1 MKNENVNLITDEMS
15 QNIIKT
21 AEKIVTLHGS
31 DGLTVRKILQELNI
45 TNRVFYNRFHNID
58 EVLEI
63 VYNNTIMK
71 VRKSLEM
78 EYDGKQDFFEF
89 VTELV
94 ANALI
99 KSYDKKKK
107 FNQYVF
113 ENDSLSQYNHE
124 WYIGKIKALFDYA
137 KQRNL
142 IKDVDVDTLSYAIW
156 CFCRGF
162 NADAVMRLTKDEA
175 VKRIKYSFS
184 ILLDGLRK

>member
-1 MKNENVNLITDEMS
+1 MENKNTSLITDEMS
-15 QNIIKT
+15 QSIIKT
-21 AEKIVTLHGS
+21 AEKIVTRDGS
-31 DGLTVRKILQELNI
+31 DDLTVRKILQEMNI
-45 TNRVFYNRFHNID
+45 TNRVFYNRFRNID
-58 EVLEI
+58 EVLET

-89 VTELV
+89 VTDLV

-124 WYIGKIKALFDYA
+124 WYIDKIKGLFAYA

-142 IKDVDVDTLSYAIW
+142 IKDIDEDSLSYAIW

-162 NADAVMRLTKDEA
+162 NADAVMRLSKEEA
-175 VKRIKYSFS
+175 VRRIKYSFS

>member
-1 MKNENVNLITDEMS
+1 MS

-31 DGLTVRKILQELNI
+31 DGLTVRKILQDLNI

-113 ENDSLSQYNHE
+113 ENDSLSHYNHE
-124 WYIGKIKALFDYA
+124 WYIDKIKELFAYA
-137 KQRNL
+137 KQQNL

>member
-21 AEKIVTLHGS
+21 AEKMVTLHGS